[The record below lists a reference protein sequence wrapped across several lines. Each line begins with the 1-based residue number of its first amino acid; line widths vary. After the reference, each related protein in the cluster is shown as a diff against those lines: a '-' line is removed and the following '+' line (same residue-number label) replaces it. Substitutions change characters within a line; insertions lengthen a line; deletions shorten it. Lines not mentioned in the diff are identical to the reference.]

1 MTKTAVI
8 AGATGAI
15 GSRLLPLLLES
26 PDYAQ
31 VRVLTRRP
39 LRTTHSKL
47 VEVLS
52 DYRDLPGLGEALRGD
67 DAYCCLGTTQK
78 KAGKAGLEEVDHDYV
93 IAFAAAA
100 LAQGASQFL
109 VVSAVGASVDSP
121 AFYSR
126 IKGRMER
133 AVSGLGYGSV
143 QIVRPSLLLG
153 EREESRPAEAFAQK
167 LSPLLS
173 PLLRGPLGKYRP
185 VHVAEVAAA
194 MLALARRAEPGVH
207 VRHLPLDQ

>member
-39 LRTTHSKL
+39 LRVAHPKL

-52 DYRDLPGLGEALRGD
+52 DYRNLPGLGEALRGD

-93 IAFAAAA
+93 IAFASAA
-100 LAQGASQFL
+100 LAQGATQFL
-109 VVSAVGASVDSP
+109 VVSAVGASTGSP
-121 AFYSR
+121 SFYSR

-133 AVSGLGYGSV
+133 AVSGLGYSGV
-143 QIVRPSLLLG
+143 QVVRPSLLLG
-153 EREESRPAEAFAQK
+153 EREESRPAEEIAQK

-173 PLLRGPLGKYRP
+173 PLLKGALSKYRP
-185 VHVAEVAAA
+185 VDVGEVAAA
-194 MLALARRAEPGVH
+194 LLRLAQRGDRGVH
-207 VRHLPLDQ
+207 IHHLPLPD

>member
-39 LRTTHSKL
+39 LRISHPKL

-52 DYRDLPGLGEALRGD
+52 DYRNLPGLGEALRAN

-78 KAGKAGLEEVDHDYV
+78 KAGKAGLEQVDHDYV

-109 VVSAVGASVDSP
+109 VVSAVGASADSP

-133 AVSGLGYGSV
+133 AVSGLGYGSL

-153 EREESRPAEAFAQK
+153 EREESRPAEEIAQK

-173 PLLRGPLGKYRP
+173 PLLRGPLRKYRP

-194 MLALARRAEPGVH
+194 MLELARCAEPGVH
-207 VRHLPLDQ
+207 IRHLPLGD